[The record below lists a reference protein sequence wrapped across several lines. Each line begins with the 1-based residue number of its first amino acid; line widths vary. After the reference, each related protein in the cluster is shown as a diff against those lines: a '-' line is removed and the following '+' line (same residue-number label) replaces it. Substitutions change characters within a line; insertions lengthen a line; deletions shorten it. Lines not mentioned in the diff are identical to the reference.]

1 VTFYSKYT
9 RAFTF
14 ENLCQ
19 VLTLAALMVT
29 PLMIITLARKHAA
42 KCGSALERVS
52 LFLAQSDVSGLRGG
66 AKTLAARDARLGSNA
81 PKLPLAINADK
92 CIFEWPLSAS
102 QGASP
107 VKCCVGEDNDS
118 LSFSVRT
125 GEMVALVGA
134 TGHGKSSL
142 LHALRWVSRVNPKPC
157 IDLLH
162 ARRWGRRHPRW

>member
-1 VTFYSKYT
+1 MRICVT
-9 RAFTF
+9 
-14 ENLCQ
+14 NLCQ

-52 LFLAQSDVSGLRGG
+52 VFLAQSDISGLRGG
-66 AKTLAARDARLGSNA
+66 AKTNAARDARLLGRNA

-92 CIFEWPLSAS
+92 CIFEWPVTAA

-107 VKCCVGEDNDS
+107 VKCSLGEENDS
-118 LSFSVRT
+118 LSFCVRT

-142 LHALRWVSRVNPKPC
+142 LQALRWG
-157 IDLLH
+157 L
-162 ARRWGRRHPRW
+162 